1 MMRWLILVLVI
12 CFLALLIAAGAM
24 LLHVRR
30 QRKKLLKSRDADPQ
44 VEGSSSDEN
53 IHDS

>member
-1 MMRWLILVLVI
+1 MMRWFILVLVV

-30 QRKKLLKSRDADPQ
+30 QRRKLLESKDTDPQ
-44 VEGSSSDEN
+44 VEVSSSEEN
-53 IHDS
+53 TLDS